1 MDLGSASRAHDK
13 EMTEMTPAAARGGRD
28 VTRLRAA
35 ASALAR
41 GQVRRT
47 TITPAAHSKECVEAA
62 DLRCPRPRA
71 ERPPLAPSDRRE
83 LAPVGPGEA
92 DREGKKRLLFSE
104 FAAMRTS
111 PAHTCRTRR

>member
-47 TITPAAHSKECVEAA
+47 TITPAAHSKECVAGGRSPLPSPA
-62 DLRCPRPRA
+62 PSARQ
-71 ERPPLAPSDRRE
+71 LAPSDRRE

-92 DREGKKRLLFSE
+92 DREEKK
-104 FAAMRTS
+104 AAFQ
-111 PAHTCRTRR
+111 

>member
-47 TITPAAHSKECVEAA
+47 TITPAAHSKECVAGGRSPLPSPA
-62 DLRCPRPRA
+62 PSARQ
-71 ERPPLAPSDRRE
+71 LAPSTAAAGSKGG
-83 LAPVGPGEA
+83 LGAPG
-92 DREGKKRLLFSE
+92 RQSCCF
-104 FAAMRTS
+104 
-111 PAHTCRTRR
+111 H